1 MEDDELKIVKQLK
14 RGKLLSPPTLWDHM
28 LFLLI
33 CDKQT
38 QLGQRGG
45 LHWTL
50 LDTTGLQVVSPF
62 SPVAQSITY
71 NSDPVDIRSS
81 GATG

>member
-14 RGKLLSPPTLWDHM
+14 RGQLLSPATLRDLV

-33 CDKQT
+33 FDKQT